1 MALTIGAVGRPADVV
16 GVEFELRQIAV
27 PEGAFG
33 VNSLRR
39 SRRPVSLAPPAIAT

>member
-16 GVEFELRQIAV
+16 GVELELRQIAV

-33 VNSLRR
+33 VNSLR
-39 SRRPVSLAPPAIAT
+39 SRRPVCLAPPAIAT